1 MNKIEFFKILFNT
14 HYEKVYR
21 TTYLIIQN
29 EFIAR
34 DATQEAFIIAYKQL
48 DNLKD
53 LDNMYSWLTVVASNQ
68 AKNTIKK
75 NANCIPIADINE
87 LENKLAYSPNVIEQ
101 KNKEI
106 DLTKALNTIKV
117 KYREVLVFKYYL
129 DLSDQE
135 IADMLE
141 LPLGTIKSRI
151 SRAKMI
157 LKDILESQNESGVV

>member
-1 MNKIEFFKILFNT
+1 MNRIEFFKILFNT

-29 EFIAR
+29 ESIAR

-53 LDNMYSWLTVVASNQ
+53 LDNMHSWLTVVASNQ

-75 NANCIPIADINE
+75 HANCIPIADINE
-87 LENKLAYSPNVIEQ
+87 LENKLVYSANIIEQ
-101 KNKEI
+101 KDKEI
-106 DLTKALNTIKV
+106 DLTKALNMIKV

-129 DLSDQE
+129 DLTDQE
-135 IADMLE
+135 IADMFVYYGRIR
-141 LPLGTIKSRI
+141 PRIRQNKATIPVK
-151 SRAKMI
+151 
-157 LKDILESQNESGVV
+157 

>member
-1 MNKIEFFKILFNT
+1 MDCLF
-14 HYEKVYR
+14 YR
-21 TTYLIIQN
+21 EN
-29 EFIAR
+29 P
-34 DATQEAFIIAYKQL
+34 
-48 DNLKD
+48 
-53 LDNMYSWLTVVASNQ
+53 NMYSWLTVVASNQ